1 MNGIL
6 TVGYD
11 GSTPSR
17 RAVAWAAMEADRRRA
32 KLQIVACYSIT
43 PLAYPWVGSA
53 AFPADIDLLEK
64 AARDGLHEVAAE
76 VTLSFP
82 TLSVEQRAVFGWA
95 RDELVEAARDS
106 DLLVVGTTGVGAAE
120 SVLFGSVAHA
130 VARASCCPVA
140 LVPDGP
146 DRPPFNRIMVGVDGS
161 KASQL
166 AADWATDEADRL
178 SVECVECVEC
188 VVVHAWS
195 YPYATELS
203 SETGH
208 DLTHVD
214 AELCLEAAVE
224 RCRERGRCP
233 VRGELVELSA
243 TKALV
248 EASAQADLVVVG
260 SRGRGE
266 LRSLLFGS
274 VAHTVAQHAACP
286 VVVIR
291 AARSGEVSVGHE

>member
-1 MNGIL
+1 MKSVL
-6 TVGYD
+6 TVGFD
-11 GSTPSR
+11 GSTPAR
-17 RAVAWAAMEADRRRA
+17 RAVAWAATEAHRRRA

-43 PLAYPWVGSA
+43 PLAYPWMGHG

-64 AARDGLHEVAAE
+64 AARAGLDEVAAD
-76 VTLSFP
+76 VSLSFP

-95 RDELVEAARDS
+95 RDELVDAARES

-120 SVLFGSVAHA
+120 SVLLGSVAHA
-130 VARASCCPVA
+130 VARTSPCPVV
-140 LVPDGP
+140 LVPDAP
-146 DRPPFNRIMVGVDGS
+146 DRPFFERIVVGIDGS
-161 KASQL
+161 EASRL
-166 AADWATDEADRL
+166 AAEWAIDEADRRN
-178 SVECVECVEC
+178 VEC

-208 DLTHVD
+208 DLTRVD
-214 AELCLEAAVE
+214 AEVCLETAVE
-224 RCRERGRCP
+224 RCRGRGRCP

-243 TKALV
+243 SKALV
-248 EASAQADLVVVG
+248 EASAKADLVVVG

-274 VAHTVAQHAACP
+274 VAHTVAPHAACP

-291 AARSGEVSVGHE
+291 AASGEASVGHE

>member
-1 MNGIL
+1 MTG
-6 TVGYD
+6 VY
-11 GSTPSR
+11 
-17 RAVAWAAMEADRRRA
+17 VRA

-43 PLAYPWVGSA
+43 PLAYPWVGNAS
-53 AFPADIDLLEK
+53 FPADVDLLEK
-64 AARDGLHEVAAE
+64 AARAGLHDVAAE
-76 VTLSFP
+76 VTVSFL
-82 TLSVEQRAVFGWA
+82 TLAVEQRAVFGWA

-106 DLLVVGTTGVGAAE
+106 DLLVVGTTGVGAVE
-120 SVLFGSVAHA
+120 SVLLGSVAHA
-130 VARASCCPVA
+130 VARTSPCPFA
-140 LVPDGP
+140 LVPDVP
-146 DRPPFNRIMVGVDGS
+146 DRPLFNRIIVGVDGS

-166 AADWATDEADRL
+166 AADWAADEADRL
-178 SVECVECVEC
+178 NLEC

-224 RCRERGRCP
+224 RCRDRGRCP
-233 VRGELVELSA
+233 MRGELVELSA

-274 VAHTVAQHAACP
+274 VAHTVAQHSGCP

-291 AARSGEVSVGHE
+291 AARSGEAPVGHE